1 MQLTGGSRRLQEDAD
16 SIVAGNEEA
25 SFDLE
30 VSLQQEFG
38 SDEDPIVSVASLKSK
53 GVVAL
58 GLLFALAYTM
68 W

>member
-1 MQLTGGSRRLQEDAD
+1 MQLIGDSCHLQEYAD
-16 SIVAGNEEA
+16 SIVAGNKEA

-38 SDEDPIVSVASLKSK
+38 SDEDPIVSAASLKSK
-53 GVVAL
+53 GVVSL

>member
-1 MQLTGGSRRLQEDAD
+1 MQLTDDSRRLQEDAD

-38 SDEDPIVSVASLKSK
+38 SDEAPIVAVASLKCK
-53 GVVAL
+53 GVVSL
-58 GLLFALAYTM
+58 GLLFALAYTV